1 MRRTTVVRVHRT
13 INDRFASYHDRAK
26 WLLRRWRAG
35 GHRRRDLVV
44 STLVAPIL
52 IPLLWVALI
61 VARLRRR
68 RRPVVVI
75 GEVIGLSFL
84 VDLCERSIRTW
95 KDRLLLLV
103 ILGEIDNRTMFTGYS
118 HVQRSAHGLIARLIQ
133 IALLSAPRS
142 VLEIDLYEHPMP
154 EARTFQRDETSVYQ
168 KSPPALQPS
177 TYDTVAVHEIVTRL
191 STTNLRGFVCVSFK
205 SRTHEDSTSSS
216 RKAGRYEARISKP
229 ETFVSALKVLHERH
243 LLPVRVG
250 VMEDELPPEVCDLV
264 FDYATQARTEGG
276 DAWCAA
282 NGCFTVADGAGF
294 WWLATAANRPVVWT
308 NEHNPRCRPLRVVDR
323 FTTLQFWS
331 VAERRLLNLAE
342 ALSLTWK
349 TSRRDQLERLGLEVI
364 RNSEEI
370 LAGSVEEMCDLT
382 EGRPSNFDT
391 ERVADLRHRFNALYE
406 ARGIPWRDKGE
417 ISAAFILANEDLLPR

>member
-1 MRRTTVVRVHRT
+1 MVVRVHRT
-13 INDRFASYHDRAK
+13 IKDLFASYRDRAK
-26 WLLRRWRAG
+26 WLLGRWRAG

-68 RRPVVVI
+68 QRPVIVI

-103 ILGEIDNRTMFTGYS
+103 VLGRITNKAVFAAYS
-118 HVQRSAHGLIARLIQ
+118 DVQLSVHGLVAEALHIS
-133 IALLSAPRS
+133 LLSVPRCLGQIS
-142 VLEIDLYEHPMP
+142 IFEHIGLP
-154 EARTFQRDETSVYQ
+154 EARTFQINAGDVYQSGSPALEPTAHELFMVPQVIKKVRDEHL
-168 KSPPALQPS
+168 K
-177 TYDTVAVHEIVTRL
+177 
-191 STTNLRGFVCVSFK
+191 GFTCVSFK
-205 SRTHEDSTSSS
+205 SRQYEDSTTES
-216 RKAGRYEARISKP
+216 RKVGRYTARLSQP
-229 ETFVSALKVLHERH
+229 STFISALRVIYERR

-250 VMEDELPPEVCDLV
+250 VMEDDLPPDVGRLM
-264 FDYATQARTEGG
+264 FDYARLARTEGG

-282 NGCFTVADGAGF
+282 NGCFTVADATGF
-294 WWLATAANRPVVWT
+294 WWLATAANRPVVAT
-308 NEHNPRCRPLRVVDR
+308 NTYDPRLRPLRVVDR

-382 EGRPSNFDT
+382 EGRPSHFDT